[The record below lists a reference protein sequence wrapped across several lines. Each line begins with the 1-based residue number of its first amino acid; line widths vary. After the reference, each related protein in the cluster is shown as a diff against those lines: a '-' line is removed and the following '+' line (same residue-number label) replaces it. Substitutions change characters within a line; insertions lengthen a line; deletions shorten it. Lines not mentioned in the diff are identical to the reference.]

1 MTPGSQAAAL
11 ERGGLRPATW
21 GRGPWPHRAHVPS
34 PPVTLLHKRPPCHCY
49 APPSRT
55 ASSTDVA
62 RARATVCHHGAR
74 GWPGAQT
81 PVHLFP
87 TGTEAPRPPPWGR
100 TPLPCKGGEGGADRP
115 QQQSKTRLSP
125 LAGGGAAPPAGSRLR
140 ATRNQGSRGGW
151 PPARPSRTPAP
162 CLDGL
167 SGRLVAR
174 RAMGRWPDPT
184 PPPVPAVKLSSTW
197 SFRQA
202 YSPPP

>member
-81 PVHLFP
+81 PVRLFP

-125 LAGGGAAPPAGSRLR
+125 LAAGRRWGCS
-140 ATRNQGSRGGW
+140 
-151 PPARPSRTPAP
+151 PSWEPAP
-162 CLDGL
+162 RHTQSGL
-167 SGRLVAR
+167 TMRVAASTPLPDTSALSR
-174 RAMGRWPDPT
+174 RPLRKAGGPQSHGQ
-184 PPPVPAVKLSSTW
+184 VA
-197 SFRQA
+197 
-202 YSPPP
+202 